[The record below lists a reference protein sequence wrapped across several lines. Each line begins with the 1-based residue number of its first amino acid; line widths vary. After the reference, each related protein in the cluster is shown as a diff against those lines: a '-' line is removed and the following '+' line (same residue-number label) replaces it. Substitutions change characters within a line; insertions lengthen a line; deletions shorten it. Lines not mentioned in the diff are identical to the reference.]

1 MRSATEIND
10 FYDMPVKERIERMMN
25 GELLE
30 TEDGQI
36 WAYKELRGRA
46 PFRGYNSIDD
56 FNKQRNSCS
65 IDYTFYIPCRVYKEQ
80 KLDRYGL
87 IQLCKNWEKKGVNF
101 LIKYKSATIWCQWQ
115 YHSFLSNDSLSPKS
129 YQYTLCDPKT
139 GQPIGEPKS
148 FTHDMVR
155 ELC

>member
-36 WAYKELRGRA
+36 WAYKELPGRA
-46 PFRGYNSIDD
+46 PFRRWGCVDG
-56 FNKQRNSCS
+56 FNKQHNSDAMNYS
-65 IDYTFYIPCRVYKEQ
+65 FYIPCRVYKEQ

-101 LIKYKSATIWCQWQ
+101 LVRFEGNKKWRPWQ
-115 YHSFLSNDSLSPKS
+115 FYSFNSDIIFSLEN

-148 FTHDMVR
+148 FTHDTAR
-155 ELC
+155 EL